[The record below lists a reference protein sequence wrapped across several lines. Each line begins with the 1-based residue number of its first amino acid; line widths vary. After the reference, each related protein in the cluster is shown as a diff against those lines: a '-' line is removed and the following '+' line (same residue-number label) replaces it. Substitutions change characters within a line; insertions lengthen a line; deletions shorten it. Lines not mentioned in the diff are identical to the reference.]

1 MPTAHSS
8 NETRALAVGILA
20 EDLQCSVTVAC
31 RLRQRG
37 LEPIIVSDPSTPIT
51 GADAVVVDLDLHHA
65 GQAAAARIEQW
76 TNWLESHG
84 CRRLEVK
91 LNAELRG
98 SPDTL
103 VAGVEGCHDENG
115 ILLVVPA
122 YPTAGRVC
130 VDGRL
135 LAPMPAGNGLDV
147 DVRAALHIE
156 DAEVVGLPVLNQ
168 GGEAVT
174 AHVRAA
180 LACGT
185 RRFVLDGTVET
196 HLAAAAQVA
205 TQLIEDGHRV
215 ATASTGG
222 WLRFYPDLGRDGFV
236 VAVTP
241 ANHETDRAQL
251 RRLGAA
257 YGTRALITT
266 AAEAASWDPAVTRK
280 VIASHRVIALHET
293 DRNDPDR
300 WVIAERLAQAVR
312 ALLAVSSDSDNK
324 CLGAVVSGGL
334 TTTAL
339 VRELGGT
346 GLTAGLELE
355 PLCPTARV
363 AGGAHD
369 GLRLLSKASGTGSE
383 ETLLRMTRQILGT

>member
-1 MPTAHSS
+1 MAAHSS
-8 NETRALAVGILA
+8 QETRALAMGVLA

-37 LEPIIVSDPSTPIT
+37 LEPVIVRDPSTAVD

-65 GQAAAARIEQW
+65 GHAAMALIEEW
-76 TNWLESHG
+76 TNWLDSHG
-84 CRRLEVK
+84 CSRLEVK

-98 SPDTL
+98 SPDAL
-103 VAGVEGCHDENG
+103 VAGIEGCHGGNG

-147 DVRAALHIE
+147 DVRTAVRIE
-156 DAEVVGLPVLNQ
+156 DAEVVGLSVLNR
-168 GGEAVT
+168 GAEAVT
-174 AHVRAA
+174 DHVRAA
-180 LACGT
+180 LARGT

-196 HLAAAAQVA
+196 HLGAAAQVA
-205 TQLIEDGHRV
+205 SRLHEEGHRV

-236 VAVTP
+236 VVVTP

-251 RRLGAA
+251 RRLAAA
-257 YGTRALITT
+257 YGTRALMTT
-266 AAEAASWDPAVTRK
+266 AAEALRWGPVAARQVL
-280 VIASHRVIALHET
+280 ASHRVLALHET
-293 DRNDPDR
+293 DRDDPDR
-300 WVIAERLAQAVR
+300 WVVAEQLARAVR
-312 ALLAVSSDSDNK
+312 GLLDVASQGDNR

-346 GLTAGLELE
+346 SLSAGLELE

-363 AGGAHD
+363 AGGAFD